1 MSKFSQVTTT
11 LTSFMPISRF
21 HEGDNTKIFEDVKS
35 TGCKIIFENNI
46 PAYVLMSYQ
55 ETMDLAFP
63 DGAPAGFT
71 PTPVNEIKPKQP
83 DLMNQV
89 KEEAKAAA
97 EPPKPEV
104 KPEPPKPPE
113 PPAPK
118 PPEPPKPSQ
127 NSGRPNQ
134 QQRMQQQ
141 QQMNQ
146 PKPPAPTQPAKP
158 AAPAPVK
165 PPPPAPKPPEPPKKE
180 LTEDEKLMEALN
192 DFQAFLE
199 PDDDSDDG
207 ELTMTL

>member
-1 MSKFSQVTTT
+1 
-11 LTSFMPISRF
+11 MPISRF

-104 KPEPPKPPE
+104 KPEPPKPE
-113 PPAPK
+113 VK
-118 PPEPPKPSQ
+118 PEPPKP
-127 NSGRPNQ
+127 PE
-134 QQRMQQQ
+134 
-141 QQMNQ
+141 
-146 PKPPAPTQPAKP
+146 
-158 AAPAPVK
+158 
-165 PPPPAPKPPEPPKKE
+165 PPAPKPPEPPKKE